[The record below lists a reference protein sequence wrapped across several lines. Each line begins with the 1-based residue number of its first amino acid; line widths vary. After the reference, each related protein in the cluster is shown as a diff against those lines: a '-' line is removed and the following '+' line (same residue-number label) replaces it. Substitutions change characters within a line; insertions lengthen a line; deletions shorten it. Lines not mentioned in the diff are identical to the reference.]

1 MARDEDAFWDE
12 LGVSWRASIR
22 DPGLVSS
29 RLEGRLKLQS
39 ALLSAGTTAAISLG
53 VFGFGL
59 AAWTLW
65 VGWTGQVWNF
75 ITRGVTVAAISLLA
89 MMAGLALRTRDRLET
104 RSLQEMLRVSITR
117 TERLIRATDLACYSL
132 AILAVGGMIGYALRI
147 EFGRPPAVSPVEDLL
162 VLSIAGLALVW
173 FRRSQARALRRHQHI
188 MKAFRSADELE
199 QRQQ

>member
-147 EFGRPPAVSPVEDLL
+147 EFGRPPAVS
-162 VLSIAGLALVW
+162 
-173 FRRSQARALRRHQHI
+173 
-188 MKAFRSADELE
+188 
-199 QRQQ
+199 